1 MKIEVSTG
9 EIFDKLSILE
19 IKKAKVKDINK
30 LVNINTELLLLSK
43 CFNSILLT
51 LNKDKLIQLYESL
64 KKVNESLWEIED
76 AIRIKEKNNE
86 FDEEFIKLARSVYI
100 TNDRR
105 SNIKYEINK
114 ISKSEIIEEKN
125 YVDYL

>member
-86 FDEEFIKLARSVYI
+86 FDEDFIELTKSVYI
-100 TNDRR
+100 TNDNR
-105 SNIKYEINK
+105 SDIKYEINK